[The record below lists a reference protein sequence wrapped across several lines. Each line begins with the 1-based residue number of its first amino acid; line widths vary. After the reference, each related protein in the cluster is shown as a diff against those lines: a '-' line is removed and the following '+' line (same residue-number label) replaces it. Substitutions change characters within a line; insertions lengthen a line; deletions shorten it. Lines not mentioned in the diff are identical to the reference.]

1 LVVLV
6 VVLVMFATLVLCCIG
21 IAEAA
26 RLIDVD
32 PTRL

>member
-1 LVVLV
+1 VLV
-6 VVLVMFATLVLCCIG
+6 VTLVMLATLVLCCMG
-21 IAEAA
+21 IATAA